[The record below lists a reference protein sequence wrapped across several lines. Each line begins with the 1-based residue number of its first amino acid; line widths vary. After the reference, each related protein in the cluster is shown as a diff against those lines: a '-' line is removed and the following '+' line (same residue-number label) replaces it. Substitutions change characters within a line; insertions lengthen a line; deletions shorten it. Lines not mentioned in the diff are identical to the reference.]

1 MYKYF
6 ELNGGGHN
14 IRCKLYC
21 RDEKLIGRIV
31 LFCHGFGGHKDNGAA
46 EKFAMRAIS
55 KHKDI
60 AVLSFNWPCH
70 GDDVK
75 KKLRLEDCMTYL
87 GLLLPYLRRKYM
99 PGEISCYATSF
110 GGYLCLKYIQ
120 EHGNP
125 FKKIALRCPA
135 VNMHEVISTAIMT
148 PDELSSLKKRREIPV
163 GFDRK
168 IMIGL
173 PFLEELRENDIQ
185 QRDYSAYADDILII
199 HGSADEIVPFEAAA
213 AFAEKNGIDFVPV
226 DGADHRFKNGQNMEQ
241 AIKLIM
247 EYFGL

>member
-1 MYKYF
+1 
-6 ELNGGGHN
+6 
-14 IRCKLYC
+14 
-21 RDEKLIGRIV
+21 
-31 LFCHGFGGHKDNGAA
+31 
-46 EKFAMRAIS
+46 
-55 KHKDI
+55 
-60 AVLSFNWPCH
+60 
-70 GDDVK
+70 
-75 KKLRLEDCMTYL
+75 
-87 GLLLPYLRRKYM
+87 M